1 MENNEKKEALER
13 VKKAVKNVVT
23 VIVSCAVFLVVLPL
37 LSRGVFYSV
46 SENQYAV
53 VTRFGKIVDVK
64 DAAGLY
70 TKMPVADNIRFVT
83 KAMQLYD
90 VKPSDVITKDKK
102 SMIAD
107 NYIVWKI
114 TDPTKFMQ
122 TLNGSTSGAEDRV
135 GVAVYNATKNIIS
148 SMSQDDIIAARGDK
162 LTDMITSAAN
172 SDIGGYGIVITKAE
186 IKALDLPDDNKDA
199 VYQRM
204 ISERENI
211 AASYTAEGAAKA
223 QKIRNETDKEVSIR
237 KAEAEKQA
245 AELSGEGEAKYMEI
259 LADAYN
265 TEEKASFYNY
275 IRSIEAMKK
284 SLSGSGDKTIILDK
298 DSELARILYGDIR

>member
-1 MENNEKKEALER
+1 MENNAKKEAFER
-13 VKKAVKNVVT
+13 VKKAVKSVVT
-23 VIVSCAVFLVVLPL
+23 ILVACAVFLVVLPL

-135 GVAVYNATKNIIS
+135 
-148 SMSQDDIIAARGDK
+148 
-162 LTDMITSAAN
+162 
-172 SDIGGYGIVITKAE
+172 
-186 IKALDLPDDNKDA
+186 
-199 VYQRM
+199 
-204 ISERENI
+204 
-211 AASYTAEGAAKA
+211 AAS
-223 QKIRNETDKEVSIR
+223 
-237 KAEAEKQA
+237 
-245 AELSGEGEAKYMEI
+245 LSTCDGRCGCNA
-259 LADAYN
+259 
-265 TEEKASFYNY
+265 
-275 IRSIEAMKK
+275 
-284 SLSGSGDKTIILDK
+284 
-298 DSELARILYGDIR
+298 

>member
-1 MENNEKKEALER
+1 MENNAKKEALER
-13 VKKAVKNVVT
+13 VKKAVKSVVT
-23 VIVSCAVFLVVLPL
+23 ILVACAVFLVVLPL

-70 TKMPVADNIRFVT
+70 TKMPMADNIRFVT

-162 LTDMITSAAN
+162 LTDMITAEAN

-275 IRSIEAMKK
+275 IRSVEAMKK